1 MWRSKFYYCKV
12 VSMSADEYASKE
24 LHAWREETAKKDL
37 EVKSILT
44 SFLIFIFLAQTFKL

>member
-1 MWRSKFYYCKV
+1 
-12 VSMSADEYASKE
+12 MSADEYASKE

-44 SFLIFIFLAQTFKL
+44 LFFNFYFPRPNI